1 MSRAAAR
8 STIIDVARAAGVS
21 VSTVSRVINGKG
33 EVSEK
38 TALAVRGAMTEVG
51 FTASPVARSLVGA
64 RTRLIGLHARNIGD
78 DYVSSVLRGVARAVE
93 EAGYGLLLFGGSAG
107 DENPA
112 AGLVTTLPDGLL
124 VISPGLDEEPD
135 RWPDDRPVVFVEP
148 RSAGVPGVMADNVT
162 GAAAAIEHLLA
173 LGHCRIGIVRGRPE
187 LSSSRD
193 RLAGYEAALAWAG
206 IPIDPDLIAPG
217 NNDRDSGL
225 AAGRQLLALADPPT
239 AIFAT
244 NDLEAVGVLTAA
256 RDLGIPVPNGLSVVG
271 FDDQPPAQH
280 TVPALTTIHQPLAEM
295 GRRAVAMLLDWIA
308 GTPPADQPDGALVML
323 PTHLVIRDSAG
334 PAPASLAAVDGGRG
348 LSPSAVTR
356 LDAGRRA

>member
-1 MSRAAAR
+1 MSRNAAR

-33 EVSEK
+33 DVSER
-38 TALAVRGAMTEVG
+38 AEAAVRRAMAEVG
-51 FTASPVARSLVGA
+51 FTANPVARSLVGA
-64 RTRLIGLHARNIGD
+64 RTRLIGVHARNIGD
-78 DYVSSVLRGVARAVE
+78 DYVSSVLRGVARAAD

-112 AGLVTTLPDGLL
+112 AGLVRTLPDGLL

-148 RSAGVPGVMADNVT
+148 RSEGVPGVMADNRP
-162 GAAAAIEHLLA
+162 GAAAAVRWLIGQ
-173 LGHCRIGIVRGRPE
+173 GHRRIAIVRGRTE

-193 RLAGYEAALAWAG
+193 RLAGYEDALAEAG
-206 IPIDPDLIAPG
+206 IPLDPALVVPG
-217 NNDRDSGL
+217 NNDRESGR
-225 AAGRQLLALADPPT
+225 AAARHLLALPEPPT

-244 NDLEAVGVLTAA
+244 NDLEAVGALTAA
-256 RDLGIPVPNGLSVVG
+256 RELAVPVPQGLSVIG
-271 FDDQPPAQH
+271 FDDAPAAQH
-280 TVPALTTIHQPLAEM
+280 TAPALTTVHQPLAEM

-308 GTPPADQPDGALVML
+308 GTPPLDQPDGSLVVL

-334 PAPASLAAVDGGRG
+334 CAPAAREAGASGP
-348 LSPSAVTR
+348 SPSAVPR
-356 LDAGRRA
+356 RRAVDRA